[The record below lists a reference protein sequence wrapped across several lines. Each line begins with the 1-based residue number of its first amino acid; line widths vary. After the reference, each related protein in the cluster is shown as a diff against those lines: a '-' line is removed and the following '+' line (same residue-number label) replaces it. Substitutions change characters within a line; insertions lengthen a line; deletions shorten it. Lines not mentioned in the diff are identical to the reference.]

1 MNPTR
6 EQELPPLSWKRCYN
20 IHSKSS
26 KISGKANELPIQ
38 ITFCLY
44 QNYNPLASYASKQL
58 HKTGLNHHQK
68 EHLISLL
75 CFAFSA
81 GEEIS
86 FNKC

>member
-6 EQELPPLSWKRCYN
+6 EHELPPLSWKRCYN
-20 IHSKSS
+20 IHSK
-26 KISGKANELPIQ
+26 ISGRANEFPLQ

-44 QNYNPLASYASKQL
+44 QNYKPLASYASKQL
-58 HKTGLNHHQK
+58 LKIGLNHHQK

-81 GEEIS
+81 REEIS